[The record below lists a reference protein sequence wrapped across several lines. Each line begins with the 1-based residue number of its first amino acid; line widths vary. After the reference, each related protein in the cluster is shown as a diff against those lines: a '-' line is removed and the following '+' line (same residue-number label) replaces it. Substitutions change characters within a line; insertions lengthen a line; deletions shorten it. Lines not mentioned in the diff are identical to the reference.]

1 MITYEEA
8 LKMAKEF
15 KPNIDN
21 CTEYE
26 NGYVFGCSDDDNYVG
41 GYGHTPCVI
50 LKTNG
55 IITSMPEF
63 IIKGTGEEIKSF
75 DL

>member
-8 LKMAKEF
+8 LKKAKEF
-15 KPNIDN
+15 KPNADN

-26 NGYVFGCSDDDNYVG
+26 NGYVFGSGDDDNYVG

-50 LKTNG
+50 LKANG
-55 IITSMPEF
+55 KITSMPEF
-63 IIKGTGEEIKSF
+63 VIKGTGKEIRNF
-75 DL
+75 NL

>member
-8 LKMAKEF
+8 FEKAKEL

-26 NGYVFGCSDDDNYVG
+26 NGFVFGCYDDDNYIG
-41 GYGHTPCVI
+41 GVGHTPCVI
-50 LKTNG
+50 LKKDG
-55 IITSMPEF
+55 KAVPMGEF
-63 IIKGTGEEIKSF
+63 IVSGTGKEIRSF
-75 DL
+75 DI

>member
-8 LKMAKEF
+8 LKIAKEF
-15 KPNIDN
+15 KPNTDN

-26 NGYVFGCSDDDNYVG
+26 NGYVFGSSDDEFYVG

-50 LKTNG
+50 LKSNG
-55 IITSMPEF
+55 KVISMPEF
-63 IIKGTGEEIKSF
+63 VIKGTGKEIRSF